1 MIEAE
6 KAWEHLTVLGREPR
20 PAGSAAEGRAREH
33 CSRVL
38 RECGFTISEETFEYS
53 TLPGRAATPAAGLG
67 WIATIS
73 LASYLG
79 VREARL
85 APLVILVIGGIAIAA
100 LAYWFARYAVLEL
113 GYGRTTGVNL
123 VATRGEP
130 SVWLMAHL
138 DSKSQPVPIGLRAAS
153 VILSIVVWLASV
165 AVALGE
171 ALGAWNFSGIW
182 PLLGVAGVLFGLPV
196 AASVVGT
203 RSPGAVDNASGVA
216 AALLSACAIPRERAI
231 GVFLTSA
238 EELGLAGARSL
249 ARGRDPG
256 VVINFDGCDD
266 AGMIRLT
273 YSGRRPRDLLEALAA
288 GAREAGLQVAT
299 GRLLPGVLLDG
310 VALADKGWDVVTV
323 SKGTLGTVARIHT
336 ARDSLAELRDNGRGV
351 REAASLVSRT
361 VTHMRFHKESNDS
374 GG

>member
-6 KAWEHLTVLGREPR
+6 QAWEHLTVLAREPR
-20 PAGSAAEGRAREH
+20 PAGSAAEGRAREY
-33 CSRVL
+33 CSGVL

-53 TLPGRAATPAAGLG
+53 TLPGRAATPAIGLG
-67 WIATIS
+67 WMATIA

-79 VREARL
+79 ARDARL
-85 APLVILVIGGIAIAA
+85 APLVILIIGGIAMAA
-100 LAYWFARYAVLEL
+100 SAYWLARYGVLEL
-113 GYGRTTGVNL
+113 AYGRTSGVNL
-123 VATRGEP
+123 VATRGKP

-138 DSKSQPVPIGLRAAS
+138 DSKSQPVPIGLRAAG
-153 VILSIVVWLASV
+153 VMLSIVVWLAAL
-165 AVALGE
+165 AVGAGQ
-171 ALGAWNFSGIW
+171 AIGAWNLPGIW
-182 PLLGVAGVLFGLPV
+182 TLLGVAGVFAGLPI

-216 AALLSACAIPRERAI
+216 AVLISACAIPREREM

-249 ARGRDPG
+249 ARDREPG

-273 YSGRRPRDLLEALAA
+273 YSGKRPQVLLEGLAA
-288 GAREAGLQVAT
+288 GAREAGLHVAT

-310 VALADKGWDVVTV
+310 VALADGGWDVVTV

-336 ARDSLAELRDNGRGV
+336 ARDSLAELRDNGRGA
-351 REAASLVSRT
+351 REAASLVSGT
-361 VTHMRFHKESNDS
+361 VMRMRFHKESNDS